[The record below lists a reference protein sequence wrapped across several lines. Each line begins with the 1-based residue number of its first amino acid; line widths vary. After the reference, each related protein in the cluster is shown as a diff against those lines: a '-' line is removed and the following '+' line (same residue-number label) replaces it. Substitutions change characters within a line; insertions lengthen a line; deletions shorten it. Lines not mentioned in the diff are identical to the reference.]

1 MCLDVIHKRKPN
13 PVSKGYKIFRR
24 VRGKL
29 YPMYVRSRGDYP
41 LRRWIKSSD
50 QKIRHADYC
59 AKIDDYKPGFH
70 IYVNKEDAKELM
82 RIYDNKVL
90 CIKRVEYRKAYLSG
104 LSPLHWWSSNKSV
117 KTIVAEEM
125 RIQK

>member
-13 PVSKGYKIFRR
+13 PVGKGYKIFRH

-29 YPMYVRSRGDYP
+29 YPMYVRTRGHFL
-41 LRRWIKSSD
+41 LRRWIKNSD
-50 QKIRHADYC
+50 QKIRHTNYC
-59 AKIDDYKPGFH
+59 SKIHEYQPGFH
-70 IYVNKEDAKELM
+70 IYVNKSDAKELFDLLEDKES
-82 RIYDNKVL
+82 Y
-90 CIKRVEYRKAYLSG
+90 CIKRVEYRKAYISG
-104 LSPLHWWSSNKSV
+104 TVWDWIANINA

>member
-13 PVSKGYKIFRR
+13 PVGKGYKIFRR

-90 CIKRVEYRKAYLSG
+90 CIKRVEYRKAYLSSG
-104 LSPLHWWSSNKSV
+104 ILNEFWVDMTSEV
-117 KTIVAEEM
+117 IVAEEM

>member
-13 PVSKGYKIFRR
+13 PVGKGYKIFRR

-59 AKIDDYKPGFH
+59 AEISKYHPGFH
-70 IYVNKEDAKELM
+70 IYANKEEAEEFFHWLGDEKSYCL
-82 RIYDNKVL
+82 
-90 CIKRVEYRKAYLSG
+90 KRVEYQGAHTSG
-104 LSPLHWWSSNKSV
+104 TLDEFWVDMTSEV
-117 KTIVAEEM
+117 IVAEEM